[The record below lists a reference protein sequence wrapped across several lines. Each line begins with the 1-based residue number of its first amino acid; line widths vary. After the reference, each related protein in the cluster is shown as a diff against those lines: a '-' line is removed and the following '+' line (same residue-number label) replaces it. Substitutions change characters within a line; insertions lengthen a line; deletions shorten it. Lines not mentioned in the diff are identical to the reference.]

1 MTRPA
6 DDPGLKLT
14 PYWWEAAPCAEI
26 EPAEV
31 PAAIDVAI
39 VGAGFT
45 GLSAAL
51 TLARAGRSVALFDAM
66 RAGEG
71 ASSRNGGI
79 TSGNVKF
86 PFTVLIEKMGLEIA
100 KAIYGEGVA
109 ARDHLARLV
118 TKEGIECN
126 YKLVGRF
133 TGANSAK
140 SYERM
145 GREADSLNKHF
156 GIGVEMV
163 PQAEQHREIGTDFY
177 HGGQFRH
184 DIGGVHPSLLHAG
197 MLACALDA
205 GARVIPKTA
214 VTGIHRE
221 AQNFEVAT
229 ARGATQAGN
238 VIVAT
243 NGYTDA
249 ALPWLRRRVLP
260 IPSQIIATE
269 PIDLDTMNRLMPR
282 RRVYGDTRNLYNYYR
297 PSPDDTC
304 ILFGGRRG
312 ANTDDPL
319 KKCAHLYSN
328 LIEIF
333 PELEGIRLTH
343 SWWGYTGYSFDFLP
357 HLMIRDG
364 VHYATAFCGS
374 GVVWAPWLGRKAALT
389 ILGDE
394 QGETVFARF
403 AFKGRPLYA
412 GKPWFLP
419 AVIAWYGIKDHF
431 GAARA

>member
-86 PFTVLIEKMGLEIA
+86 PFPVLIEKMGLEIA

-205 GARVIPKTA
+205 GAHPFGPGPGLART
-214 VTGIHRE
+214 
-221 AQNFEVAT
+221 AT
-229 ARGATQAGN
+229 AHDDPRAPVSLGWQLVLHGPEFEEK
-238 VIVAT
+238 
-243 NGYTDA
+243 GECQ
-249 ALPWLRRRVLP
+249 ALPLGQLIQEVVPHRSTGGGEPCGTRSHRARVRDREPSPRRVL
-260 IPSQIIATE
+260 S
-269 PIDLDTMNRLMPR
+269 
-282 RRVYGDTRNLYNYYR
+282 
-297 PSPDDTC
+297 
-304 ILFGGRRG
+304 
-312 ANTDDPL
+312 
-319 KKCAHLYSN
+319 
-328 LIEIF
+328 
-333 PELEGIRLTH
+333 
-343 SWWGYTGYSFDFLP
+343 
-357 HLMIRDG
+357 
-364 VHYATAFCGS
+364 
-374 GVVWAPWLGRKAALT
+374 
-389 ILGDE
+389 
-394 QGETVFARF
+394 VF
-403 AFKGRPLYA
+403 
-412 GKPWFLP
+412 
-419 AVIAWYGIKDHF
+419 V
-431 GAARA
+431 